1 MKAFQRTPAGN
12 IQEIL
17 IDLDRNGNPILPPD
31 TTTDPR
37 PQAKE
42 GHRVTVVGNKWVQIP
57 ITPPREITLEE
68 YKEDKLKTLSV
79 YKDWLLEQPVY
90 MGDVLYDADEVAR
103 ERLTQA
109 VLLSE
114 VGGPVPE
121 VWIDANNIP
130 QPVAD
135 ADAIKTL
142 SFLVAGI
149 FQDRFTA
156 LTQMRTMI
164 QAAAS
169 KEEVDA
175 VVIPQIG
182 DIMGLD
188 NKPAEEPEAPEAPNP

>member
-42 GHRVTVVGNKWVQIP
+42 GHRVTVVGNKWVQVP
-57 ITPPREITLEE
+57 ITPPREVTLEE
-68 YKEDKLKTLSV
+68 YKDNKCKALSA

-90 MGDVLYDADEVAR
+90 MGDVLYDADDVAR
-103 ERLTQA
+103 SRLTQT

-114 VGGPVPE
+114 VGGTVPE
-121 VWIDANNIP
+121 VWLDANNMP

-135 ADAIKTL
+135 VDTIKTL
-142 SFLVAGI
+142 SFLVADI
-149 FQDRFTA
+149 FQARFTA
-156 LTQMRTMI
+156 LTQMRAVI

-182 DIMGLD
+182 DVMGLD
-188 NKPAEEPEAPEAPNP
+188 GKPAEEPEAPEAP